1 MLRSIRD
8 GRGEAWRVWAV
19 LPMWLEHHRLLD
31 PTTGKERMPLPP
43 ELSGGWLAFESAR
56 GERRRIG
63 PLPDGWEDL
72 DEAALVHVLER
83 AAVVASKPAA
93 VRHPAAR
100 PESPPPSAAPT
111 P

>member
-1 MLRSIRD
+1 MLDRSRTDLQAPCEI
-8 GRGEAWRVWAV
+8 
-19 LPMWLEHHRLLD
+19 EH
-31 PTTGKERMPLPP
+31 
-43 ELSGGWLAFESAR
+43 
-56 GERRRIG
+56 RRIG